1 MSDNIRDIWD
11 EDKLLSRLRQ
21 RDEEAFRVLV
31 RQYQQR
37 LFAIAYG
44 ITLEREESL
53 EIVQDV
59 FLRVYQKLHTFKGE
73 AKLSTW
79 LHRITVNQCLNWQRR
94 WKRRFRWHHQPLERE
109 GAGDAPHLGTDV
121 FQADKLFQKKELEA
135 ILWEKLG
142 KLPEDARAIFVLRE
156 LEGLSYDEIAQTL
169 NIRRGT
175 VSSRLFY
182 ARRKLRHLLR
192 DYLDEGGNP

>member
-1 MSDNIRDIWD
+1 MSDNTRDIWD

-21 RDEEAFRVLV
+21 GDEEAFRVLV

-59 FLRVYQKLHTFKGE
+59 FLKVHQKLHTFKGE

-94 WKRRFRWHHQPLERE
+94 WKRRFRWHHQPLERDDS
-109 GAGDAPHLGTDV
+109 GDLPHLGTDE
-121 FQADKLFQKKELEA
+121 FQADRLFQKKELETL
-135 ILWEKLG
+135 LWEKLG
-142 KLPEDARAIFVLRE
+142 TLPDDARAVFILRE
-156 LEGLSYDEIAQTL
+156 LEGLSYDEIAQAL

-182 ARRKLRHLLR
+182 ARKKLRHLLR
-192 DYLDEGGNP
+192 DYLDEGGKS